1 MAETET
7 LSEKITVRLAQTDA
21 EIDAAQDLRYKVFYE
36 EYKATPTAEMA
47 AKKRDFDKFDA
58 HADHLVVVDERG
70 GPKNQKIVGTY
81 RLLDRE
87 VAEKHGQF
95 YTSDEYNIDP
105 ILKSGAT
112 VLELGRS
119 CVLPEFRTQPVL
131 QLLWQGIADYVLEH
145 NIEMLF
151 GCASFPGTDPQ
162 ALARPLSYLYHNHL
176 APADMRPVALPER
189 YVRMDMIAK
198 EDLNPREIIRELP
211 PLIKGYLRIGSLIGD
226 GAVIDEQFNTTDV
239 CIMLHT
245 DLVTKHYKK
254 HYERKGN
261 KSFVSSTA
269 FPAEDD
275 SESPESED
283 KKLSAI

>member
-7 LSEKITVRLAQTDA
+7 LSENITVRLAQTDA

-58 HADHLVVVDERG
+58 HADHLIVVDERG

-81 RLLDRE
+81 RLLDRA
-87 VAEKHGQF
+87 VAEKYGQF
-95 YTSDEYNIDP
+95 YTSGEYNIDP

-119 CVLPEFRTQPVL
+119 CVMPEFRTQPVL

-151 GCASFPGTDPQ
+151 GCASFPGTDPK

-189 YVRMDMIAK
+189 YVQMNMIAK
-198 EDLNPREIIRELP
+198 EELNPREVIRELP

-261 KSFVSSTA
+261 KTFARSSSFTV
-269 FPAEDD
+269 EDD
-275 SESPESED
+275 AED
-283 KKLSAI
+283 KKQSVI

>member
-7 LSEKITVRLAQTDA
+7 LSENITVRLAQNDA

-36 EYKATPTAEMA
+36 EYKATPTVEMA

-70 GPKNQKIVGTY
+70 GPKNPKIVGTY
-81 RLLDRE
+81 RLLDRA

-119 CVLPEFRTQPVL
+119 CVLPEFRTRPVL

-162 ALARPLSYLYHNHL
+162 ALARPLSYLYHYHL
-176 APADMRPVALPER
+176 APEDMRPVALPER

-198 EDLNPREIIRELP
+198 EELNPRAIIGELP

-269 FPAEDD
+269 FPIEDE
-275 SESPESED
+275 SETED

>member
-7 LSEKITVRLAQTDA
+7 LSENITVRLAQTDA

-70 GPKNQKIVGTY
+70 GPKNPRIVGTY
-81 RLLDRE
+81 RLLDRA
-87 VAEKHGQF
+87 VAEKYGQF
-95 YTSDEYNIDP
+95 YTSGEYNIDP

-119 CVLPEFRTQPVL
+119 CVMPEFRTQPVL

-151 GCASFPGTDPQ
+151 GCASFPGTDPK

-189 YVRMDMIAK
+189 YVQMNMIAK
-198 EDLNPREIIRELP
+198 EELNPREVIRELP

-261 KSFVSSTA
+261 KTFASSST
-269 FPAEDD
+269 FTTEDD
-275 SESPESED
+275 SED
-283 KKLSAI
+283 KKQSVI

>member
-1 MAETET
+1 MAETES
-7 LSEKITVRLAQTDA
+7 LSENITVRLAQTDA

-36 EYKATPTAEMA
+36 EYKATPTADMA

-58 HADHLVVVDERG
+58 DADHLIVVDERG
-70 GPKNQKIVGTY
+70 GPKNPKIVGTY
-81 RLLDRE
+81 RLLDRK

-105 ILKSGAT
+105 ILKSGST

-119 CVLPEFRTQPVL
+119 CVLPEFRTRPVL

-145 NIEMLF
+145 DIEMLF

-198 EDLNPREIIRELP
+198 EDLDVRAIVGELP

-261 KSFVSSTA
+261 KSFTSSATFGA
-269 FPAEDD
+269 DDD
-275 SESPESED
+275 SETED
-283 KKLSAI
+283 QKLSAV